1 MHVDTASGVS
11 TAQLARMLG
20 CSSRQIVN
28 LIRAGKIDAQN
39 VGAGDR
45 RATYRILPRELR
57 RLGLDLRD
65 VPQTRGGER

>member
-1 MHVDTASGVS
+1 MNTNQASGVS

-28 LIRAGKIDAQN
+28 LIRAGKIDAKN
-39 VGAGDR
+39 VGAGGKKK
-45 RATYRILPRELR
+45 TYRILPRELR

-65 VPQTRGGER
+65 IPQTRGGER